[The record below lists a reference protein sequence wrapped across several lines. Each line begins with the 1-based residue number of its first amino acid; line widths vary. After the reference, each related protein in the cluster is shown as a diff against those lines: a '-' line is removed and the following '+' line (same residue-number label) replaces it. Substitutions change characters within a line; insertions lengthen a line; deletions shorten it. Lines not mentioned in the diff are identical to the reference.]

1 MSKTTNLTLKNKV
14 TGRPENITQHNIE
27 LLDWGMRFFV
37 ETELQAY
44 KAAYQYR
51 HNQHGV
57 KVEYS
62 AGANMFMVTVF
73 NEFGEKCGFN
83 K

>member
-1 MSKTTNLTLKNKV
+1 MKNTQKLTVKNKV
-14 TGRPENITQHNIE
+14 TGRPESITLHNFE
-27 LLDWGMRFFV
+27 KLDWGMRFFL
-37 ETELQAY
+37 ETELEAY

-51 HNQHGV
+51 HNQYGV

-62 AGANMFMVTVF
+62 SGASMFMVTVF
-73 NEFGEKCGFN
+73 NELGDKCGFN